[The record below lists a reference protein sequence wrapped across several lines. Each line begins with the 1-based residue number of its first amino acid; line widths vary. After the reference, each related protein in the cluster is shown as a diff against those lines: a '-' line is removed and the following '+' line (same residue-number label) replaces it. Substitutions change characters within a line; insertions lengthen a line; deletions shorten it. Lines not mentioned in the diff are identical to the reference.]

1 MGKSGLRSLFYNA
14 IVTVPRPRA
23 NHFSL
28 AASIK
33 MPDVAGSECAR
44 EREGATRFP
53 LIRDIVTR
61 VHVVTVR
68 IRDEVTRYALCT
80 HVNAA
85 APPSDVSAIT
95 PTMHWPSDEYRFVR
109 KGDVDRRHCFE
120 SFFLSS
126 FEFTYTCFFSIIFF
140 FWTTG
145 FRRFKILMRR
155 AIFLG

>member
-33 MPDVAGSECAR
+33 MPDVAGSGCVR
-44 EREGATRFP
+44 ERERTRFP

-109 KGDVDRRHCFE
+109 KGDVDDCFE

-126 FEFTYTCFFSIIFF
+126 FDIYTYTCFFSLIFLN
-140 FWTTG
+140 TG
-145 FRRFKILMRR
+145 FRRFKIP
-155 AIFLG
+155 